1 MKPRRMASR
10 IVRRLGAEEAVTV
23 PRTLADRVVTE
34 YGVAELRGRSLQERA
49 SALRAVAHPDFRES
63 L

>member
-1 MKPRRMASR
+1 MKPPPMGSR

-34 YGVAELRGRSLQERA
+34 YGVAELRGRSLEEGA
-49 SALRAVAHPDFRES
+49 SALRAVAHPDFREG